1 VTKRTP
7 HGDER
12 HAGASRPTSEAAAD
26 KETAS
31 EIYVDVES
39 GHYIFIGGRG
49 RAHVF
54 TVEGL
59 HHTSFRTSKRNR
71 RERVK
76 LGKWER
82 AGRDELP
89 DDLK

>member
-1 VTKRTP
+1 MTKRTP

-31 EIYVDVES
+31 EIYLDVET
-39 GHYIFIGGRG
+39 GYYVFIGVRG

-54 TVEGL
+54 TIKGL

-71 RERVK
+71 GERVTK
-76 LGKWER
+76 GKWER
-82 AGRDELP
+82 IGRDELP
-89 DDLK
+89 ADLK

>member
-1 VTKRTP
+1 VTNRTP

-12 HAGASRPTSEAAAD
+12 HAGATRPTSEAAAD

-31 EIYVDVES
+31 EIYLDVET
-39 GHYIFIGGRG
+39 GHYIFIGVRG

-71 RERVK
+71 GERVEK
-76 LGKWER
+76 GKWEYV
-82 AGRDELP
+82 GRDELP
-89 DDLK
+89 ANLK

>member
-1 VTKRTP
+1 VTERTP

-12 HAGASRPTSEAAAD
+12 HAGASRPTSEAVAD

-31 EIYVDVES
+31 EIYFDVET
-39 GHYIFIGGRG
+39 GYYVFIGVRG

-71 RERVK
+71 AERLEK
-76 LGKWER
+76 DKWER
-82 AGRDELP
+82 VGRDELP
-89 DDLK
+89 DSLK